1 MTGNSVQ
8 SVERTFKII
17 ETLSLY
23 PHGITLKD
31 LSDTVQLNKTT
42 VYRLLDTLIQI
53 NYVSKDSQTGTYRL
67 TIRMFQ
73 QGSRALDGMDILS
86 VSRPYLEKL
95 TAITN
100 EVTHLVIPDDYRIV
114 YLYKEMPH
122 NNTMSSRIGTYNYMY
137 CTGLG
142 KSIMAAASDEEV
154 IRIWRK
160 SEIIQ
165 YTPNTIT
172 TLEQMQ
178 KEITLIRR
186 QGYAIDNEE
195 HETGIRCIAAAITE
209 YSGKVIAAISVA
221 ASKIRLDDERIKKI
235 APHVASTATNISK
248 VFGGIT

>member
-1 MTGNSVQ
+1 M
-8 SVERTFKII
+8 ERTFKII

-23 PHGITLKD
+23 PHGISLKD
-31 LSDTVQLNKTT
+31 LSDTVNLNKTT
-42 VYRLLDTLIQI
+42 VYRLLDTLSQM
-53 NYVSKDSQTGTYRL
+53 NYVMKDSQNGKYKL

-73 QGSRALDGMDILS
+73 QGSKALDGMDILS

-100 EVTHLVIPDDYRIV
+100 EITHLVIPDDYRII

-122 NNTMSSRIGTYNYMY
+122 NNSMSSRIGTYNYMY

-154 IRIWRK
+154 VRIWRK

-172 TLEQMQ
+172 TLEEMQ
-178 KEITLIRR
+178 NEISQIRK
-186 QGYAIDNEE
+186 QGYAVDNEE
-195 HETGIRCIAAAITE
+195 HETGIRCVAAAITD
-209 YSGKVIAAISVA
+209 YAGKVIGAISVA
-221 ASKIRLDDERIKKI
+221 TSKIRMDDERIQKI
-235 APHVASTATNISK
+235 APHVVSGAASISK
-248 VFGGIT
+248 VFGGRG